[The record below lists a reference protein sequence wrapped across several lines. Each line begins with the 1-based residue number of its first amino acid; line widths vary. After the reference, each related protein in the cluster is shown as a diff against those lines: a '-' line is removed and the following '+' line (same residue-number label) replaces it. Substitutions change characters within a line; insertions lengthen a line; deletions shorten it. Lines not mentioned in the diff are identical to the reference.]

1 MSTSEVIKEK
11 IGQSIELMIEGL
23 PKAIVTP
30 EVQAKAA
37 MSLVKHGIPTAGVI
51 SAGILGGVKTAVLQI
66 GSEYY
71 QLKYSIKV
79 LKVVTALD
87 IYSEAV
93 QWIEFQKASNRVD
106 SVMADDAIAYL
117 RGEFGREFNNK

>member
-1 MSTSEVIKEK
+1 MATSEVIREK
-11 IGQSIELMIEGL
+11 IGESIELMIEGL
-23 PKAIVTP
+23 PKAVITP

-37 MSLVKHGIPTAGVI
+37 MALVKHGIPTAGII

-71 QLKYSIKV
+71 QLKYSIRV

-93 QWIEFQKASNRVD
+93 QWIEFQKTSNRVD
-106 SVMADDAIAYL
+106 AAMADDAIEYL
-117 RGEFGREFNNK
+117 RNEFKREFK

>member
-1 MSTSEVIKEK
+1 MSSEVIKEK
-11 IGQSIELMIEGL
+11 IGESIELMIEGL
-23 PKAIVTP
+23 PKSVVTP
-30 EVQAKAA
+30 AVQAKAA
-37 MSLVKHGIPTAGVI
+37 MALIKHGIPTAGVI
-51 SAGILGGVKTAVLQI
+51 SAGILGGVKTATLQI

-93 QWIEFQKASNRVD
+93 QWIEFQTARHRVD
-106 SVMADDAIAYL
+106 PMMAKDAISYL
-117 RGEFGREFNNK
+117 RNEFRREFK